1 MAITYSWTFVNYDVA
16 PLENNLQ
23 NVVKKIYWIYRG
35 EENGKVFEVAGET
48 SLPSPDPQNFT
59 SFENITTQWSID
71 SITDIVDMTPY
82 ENVISNAISIQSSI
96 TTVKSIPPLILTYVP
111 PPNIPFGGSGGS
123 GSGGGGYG
131 GGSGLD
137 PGGGTGGGGGGQEN

>member
-1 MAITYSWTFVNYDVA
+1 MAITYSWIFRDYDVA

-71 SITDIVDMTPY
+71 AITDVVDMAPY
-82 ENVISNAISIQSSI
+82 ENVISSAISIQSTI
-96 TTVKSIPPLILTYVP
+96 TTVKLIPPLILTYTP
-111 PPNIPFGGSGGS
+111 PLNLPIGGYSGGSGAGS
-123 GSGGGGYG
+123 AGSGGGGG
-131 GGSGLD
+131 GFD
-137 PGGGTGGGGGGQEN
+137 PGGGGGGQEN